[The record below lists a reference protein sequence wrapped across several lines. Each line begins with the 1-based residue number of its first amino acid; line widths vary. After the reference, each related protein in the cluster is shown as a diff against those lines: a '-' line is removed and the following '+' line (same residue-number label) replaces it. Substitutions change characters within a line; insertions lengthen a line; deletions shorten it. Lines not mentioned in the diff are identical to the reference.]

1 MLIWLQVLLKWYLP
15 PHPFSFLLRPMVD
28 PYSSV
33 PCMSFHCY
41 QIVCCNAGLYAAF
54 GKIQLDVSF
63 SILGFLESLT
73 KSALAMWLAV
83 GIEAGGGL
91 SSVPSG
97 DDFPSQKP
105 ACYLSSIR
113 LLCDKPQQYCHKWS
127 RPWKWPPWK
136 AVPRKALQAAG
147 QNGKKMHRPVLRR
160 AASLKGSFQ
169 VQFTLHFKRQK
180 RILEKGGQE
189 S

>member
-1 MLIWLQVLLKWYLP
+1 
-15 PHPFSFLLRPMVD
+15 MVD

-41 QIVCCNAGLYAAF
+41 QIVCCHAGLYAAF

-127 RPWKWPPWK
+127 RPWKVTP
-136 AVPRKALQAAG
+136 
-147 QNGKKMHRPVLRR
+147 
-160 AASLKGSFQ
+160 
-169 VQFTLHFKRQK
+169 
-180 RILEKGGQE
+180 LESGP
-189 S
+189 